1 MNEIV
6 RPRRPLVPS
15 DLIVDHP
22 DAVITVRK
30 ARASADTAASLDF
43 VLSDETPDRMGDVIR
58 IDGWQLDNFRK
69 NPIALFGHRADFP
82 IGTWSRLRVEDGALR
97 GLLTLAPQG
106 TSSRIDEIRR
116 LIEANI
122 LRAVSVGFRPI
133 ESRPRGADA
142 PGVLFE
148 RQELVEASLV
158 AIPANPNAIVAAK
171 SLGISEETR
180 KLVFAEPGVQREK
193 SSPVTKEVNVI
204 TKLDAHIAKLDAQAQ
219 VVRAELER
227 LISRQRECSAAA
239 REAVDSVQF
248 YGSPEILALRDESL
262 SRECMR
268 EIYRLRDAEIAGKAL
283 DAPIARII
291 DELRRLEAQLATL
304 RTSRRLL
311 QKQ

>member
-1 MNEIV
+1 MNE

-30 ARASADTAASLDF
+30 ARASNDAAASLDF

-116 LIEANI
+116 LVEANI
-122 LRAVSVGFRPI
+122 LRAVSVGFSPI

-142 PGVLFE
+142 PGGILFE
-148 RQELVEASLV
+148 KQELVETSLV
-158 AIPANPNAIVAAK
+158 AIPANPNALVAAK

-180 KLVFAEPGVQREK
+180 RVVFAERGVWREK
-193 SSPVTKEVNVI
+193 SSPITKEVSVI
-204 TKLDAHIAKLDAQAQ
+204 TKLDAHIA
-219 VVRAELER
+219 R
-227 LISRQRECSAAA
+227 L
-239 REAVDSVQF
+239 
-248 YGSPEILALRDESL
+248 
-262 SRECMR
+262 
-268 EIYRLRDAEIAGKAL
+268 
-283 DAPIARII
+283 
-291 DELRRLEAQLATL
+291 
-304 RTSRRLL
+304 
-311 QKQ
+311 